1 MSESRLSVRP
11 MFTFSAAFFLCGILS
26 VNLNFKTLIVVT
38 AVSAAVLLLSI
49 FTKLKRNIKKF
60 LIPVLIGITLALALI
75 LISVNTEKR
84 SAELALGRTENCE
97 IKVTSVVGATPNF
110 GSYYGKVLTGDAA
123 GLNVSFTAGDGSLT
137 VGDIIKC
144 NAEFNKLNSD
154 EAERLAAE
162 RIFLSCSTENISNI
176 GNDDTFS
183 IHRFFEKVNSRLSAR
198 MKVYGGGALGKA
210 VLLGN
215 RDGLDLDVRRDFAR
229 LGISHLLAVS
239 GLHLS
244 LIVVIV
250 ESLMSKSGISLKNR
264 SIIKIP
270 VILLYMGVTG
280 FSGSVLRAGIMHLIK
295 AVGDFIDRHSDPLT
309 SLGIAAVLITLF
321 DPYSIYDV
329 GLILSV
335 LSAYACITFGYF
347 GISRRN
353 TDESTSRISK
363 FLRTCFS
370 TALLTVWITVNTL
383 PVTVRYF
390 GSISLISPLTNII
403 FIPAVTLL
411 LCLSIIHLVTCK
423 VPFIG
428 PAVTFILSNTEK
440 VICGT
445 ASKISHLPSIT
456 VPVKG
461 LTVFFLALLLFIC
474 IAGFPIVSIKI
485 KKYLKVSGFVFVS
498 LIVLH
503 TGLFTIQRALS
514 IDALYVTSGK
524 NEGFIIRDGL
534 DYTLIDISDGS
545 KKMAYTMYENA
556 TEDCASEIETLV
568 LTHLHSKHVAS
579 VNDLTGRII
588 VRKILLPE
596 AENDNDRDTYGKL
609 TELCREKNIEILPY
623 TRSNED
629 TFSDGAF
636 NIAFHSYTKLSR
648 STHPVVTFEFVLDGK
663 KYLYG
668 GGSRSES
675 EDFCE
680 ATVTADTVFL
690 GNHHPKTKEF
700 SLQAVKR
707 AVVSAGEVTDKLK
720 DDLKNCSSTV
730 YLPPDSIYYIN
741 KNSIEKVEK

>member
-26 VNLNFKTLIVVT
+26 VNLNFKTLIVAT
-38 AVSAAVLLLSI
+38 TVSAAALILSI
-49 FTKLKRNIKKF
+49 FVKTKRNIKKF
-60 LIPVLIGITLALALI
+60 SIPVLIGIALAFVLI
-75 LISVNTEKR
+75 LISVNSEKR
-84 SAELALGRTENCE
+84 SAELVSGRTESCE
-97 IKVTSVVGATPNF
+97 IKVTSVVGTAPNF
-110 GSYYGKVLTGDAA
+110 GSYYGKVLTGNAA
-123 GLNVSFTAGDGSLT
+123 DLNVSFTASDGSLT

-144 NAEFNKLNSD
+144 SAEFNKLNAD
-154 EAERLAAE
+154 DTEFLAAE
-162 RIFLSCSTENISNI
+162 RIFLSCSVENISSL
-176 GNDDTFS
+176 GKDDTFS
-183 IHRFFEKVNSRLSAR
+183 IHRFFEKINSRLSTR
-198 MKVYGGGALGKA
+198 MKVYGGGELGKA

-215 RDGLDLDVRRDFAR
+215 RDGLDLDIRRDFTR

-244 LIVVIV
+244 IIVAIA
-250 ESLMSKSGISLKNR
+250 ESLMSKSGMFLKKR

-270 VILLYMGVTG
+270 IILLYMGITG

-295 AVGDFIDRHSDPLT
+295 VAGDFIDRRSDPLT
-309 SLGIAAVLITLF
+309 SLGIASVLITLV
-321 DPYSIYDV
+321 DPYSFYDV

-347 GISRRN
+347 GISRKN
-353 TDESTSRISK
+353 SYEVTSYISK
-363 FLRTCFS
+363 ITRTCIS

-383 PVTVRYF
+383 PVTIRYF

-411 LCLSIIHLVTCK
+411 LCLSMIHLVTCR

-428 PAVTFILSNTEK
+428 PAVTFLLTSTEK
-440 VICGT
+440 VICST

-456 VPVKG
+456 VHVKG

-474 IAGFPIVSIKI
+474 IAVFPIVSIKI
-485 KKYLKVSGFVFVS
+485 KKYLKVSGFVLIS

-503 TGLFTIQRALS
+503 TGLFTLQRALS
-514 IDALYVTSGK
+514 VNALYVTNGK

-534 DYTLIDISDGS
+534 GYTLIDISDGS
-545 KKMAYTMYENA
+545 KKMAYTMYENTA
-556 TEDCASEIETLV
+556 EDCATEIENLV

-596 AENDNDRDTYGKL
+596 AENDAESDTYGKL
-609 TELCREKNIEILPY
+609 TELCRKKNIKILSY
-623 TRSNED
+623 KRSHKS

-636 NIAFHSYTKLSR
+636 NIAFHNYTKLSR
-648 STHPVVTFEFVLDGK
+648 STHPVVSFEFVLEGK

-680 ATVTADTVFL
+680 AVTTADTVFI
-690 GNHHPKTKEF
+690 GNHHPKTKKSEV
-700 SLQAVKR
+700 LTAQR
-707 AVVSAGEVTDKLK
+707 AVVSAGEVTDELK
-720 DDLKNCSSTV
+720 DDLKNCSSAV
-730 YLPPDSIYYIN
+730 YLPPDCIYYIN